1 MSSLIQ
7 RLDHWL
13 FEEYRTSLENLAI
26 FRVLFA
32 SYVLLG
38 GLPAALWE
46 RDLPQAAFAP
56 SVSLAAF
63 FHDYPPYWVM
73 VGLNALTILCTC
85 CLLIGWRTVMSSLG
99 VALGSV
105 LIRSFA
111 YADGKID
118 NDIMVVLVPLTLAFS
133 GWGQRFSVDAT
144 RSTSND
150 ALAERRQPWLLAL
163 LALFIGLGFL
173 SAGMAKARGGW
184 LSTHALATR
193 WHLLYNVYS
202 AGRDDASGVW
212 ALAKFPAWVWKSMD
226 FATVAWECTFV
237 LAAARR
243 TVFRVYCAIG
253 AFFHLGVWLIFG
265 ITFAVN
271 AVAYAAFVSYSGLW
285 PKNPAYAE
293 HARAKRWFFTM
304 LCTTPFAVGTA
315 KLFILG
321 ASTDEWLASFVER
334 PILVVAA
341 FVATGYLVTMVV
353 AASER
358 LRKWRLSK
366 RSAT

>member
-1 MSSLIQ
+1 MNSLIQ
-7 RLDHWL
+7 RVDHWL

-32 SYVLLG
+32 SYVLVDS
-38 GLPAALWE
+38 LPVALWV

-56 SVSLAAF
+56 PASLAAL
-63 FHDYPPYWVM
+63 FHDYPPHWVM
-73 VGLNALTILCTC
+73 VGMNAVTILCTC
-85 CLLIGWRTVMSSLG
+85 SLLIGWRTVMSSLG

-105 LIRSFA
+105 VMRSFA

-133 GWGQRFSVDAT
+133 GWGQRLSVDGT
-144 RSTSND
+144 RSSSND
-150 ALAERRQPWLLAL
+150 VLAERRQPWLLAL
-163 LALFIGLGFL
+163 LALLIGLGFL
-173 SAGMAKARGGW
+173 SAGTAKARGGW
-184 LSTHALATR
+184 LSTHTLATR
-193 WHLLYNVYS
+193 WHLENVDS

-212 ALAKFPAWVWKSMD
+212 SLATFPAWVWKSMD
-226 FATVAWECTFV
+226 LTTVVWECTFV

-243 TVFRVYCAIG
+243 TAFRVYAAVG

-271 AVAYAAFVSYSGLW
+271 AMAYAAFVSYSDLW
-285 PKNPAYAE
+285 PKDAAYAD
-293 HARAKRWFFTM
+293 RLRVKRWLAIT
-304 LCTTPFAVGTA
+304 LCTIPFVVGTA

-321 ASTDEWLASFVER
+321 ASTNDWLAFFVER
-334 PILVVAA
+334 LILVVSAL
-341 FVATGYLVTMVV
+341 VATGYVATMVV
-353 AASER
+353 AASGR

-366 RSAT
+366 GSAT